1 MKTYHS
7 RRRPARRRSRRD
19 PPARWTTSSLLARW
33 AKTGDRDT
41 GLIASDALR
50 ASGYEMAADDLDWG
64 IKELPLISPS
74 GGWTYPSRWAPSMLK
89 KRISHIKRI
98 FSETNGGRVIE
109 RGLWPGSWVYIAIFE
124 VPKEKV
130 VIWNRYNKGDFEGL
144 WDRYG
149 EYKLEDYKNVRE
161 MFKDVQSDIRLGPG
175 PSRGEHQPRLL
186 CLSKKRFR

>member
-1 MKTYHS
+1 
-7 RRRPARRRSRRD
+7 
-19 PPARWTTSSLLARW
+19 
-33 AKTGDRDT
+33 
-41 GLIASDALR
+41 
-50 ASGYEMAADDLDWG
+50 
-64 IKELPLISPS
+64 
-74 GGWTYPSRWAPSMLK
+74 MLK

-175 PSRGEHQPRLL
+175 PSRH
-186 CLSKKRFR
+186 RFRESKSDIRERRRRRASRQGLSLLQDPSHRRRPKKLTRKRSAKPARFVKRR